1 MNPTTSGQKLYTLTQ
16 PIGGGPTLVMT
27 AEVFAD
33 NPKDAI
39 AKANK
44 AVKEAEPETAKFLP
58 NGDVIELA
66 IEVRKLHAW
75 TFQEDCKAQEANAT
89 AK

>member
-1 MNPTTSGQKLYTLTQ
+1 MNPSTSGQKLYTLSQ

-44 AVKEAEPETAKFLP
+44 AVKEAEPETTKFLP
-58 NGDVIELA
+58 NGDVIELSL
-66 IEVRKLHAW
+66 EVRKLSAW
-75 TFQEDCKAQEANAT
+75 TFQDDCRVKEANAT
-89 AK
+89 TK